1 MAKIQL
7 LLIQGDT
14 TTDMTALV
22 KSVHWK
28 GRKGSSARTLTVTM
42 IDDNGYKHARSGIDV
57 EDGNQCVFY
66 VDGQERFRGILLNQ
80 GQSSKKQLKYTAYDN
95 GIYLANNKDT
105 FVYKNKTADE
115 VFTDVCSRFGIPTGD
130 VAKCNYKIPE
140 LTKSKTTGQDAV
152 LDALSL
158 DYKATGIRHYVSSDG
173 GKLSLLQRKDQVI
186 SFVVD
191 GDANLYDYSY
201 TKSIE
206 NIKTRVKMISKEGTT
221 IAEKTN
227 ADLEKKIGIF
237 QEIQQPDESLTKAQ
251 VTDLVGSVL
260 GTLDKPE
267 ETLDLNILGDADVIS
282 GKAILVRIP
291 HLNMNRAY
299 YVDDD
304 DHLFEDNAHTM
315 SLTLTTAAEIK
326 EQEDKANG

>member
-22 KSVHWK
+22 KSVRWS
-28 GRKGSSARTLTVTM
+28 GRKGSSARTITVAM
-42 IDDNGYKHARSGIDV
+42 IDDDGYRHARSGIDV
-57 EDGNQCVFY
+57 ADGNQCVFL
-66 VDGQERFRGILLNQ
+66 VDGKERFRGILMNQNQ
-80 GQSSKKQLKYTAYDN
+80 GDNKQLKFKAYDN

-105 FVYKNKTADE
+105 FVYKNKTADQ
-115 VFTDVCSRFGIPTGD
+115 VFSDVCSRFGIPTGE
-130 VAKCNYKIPE
+130 VAKCSYKIPE
-140 LTKSKTTGQDAV
+140 FTKSKTTGQDAV

-158 DYKATGIRHYVSSDG
+158 DYKATGTRHFISSDK

-191 GDANLYDYSY
+191 GDANLYGYSY

-206 NIKTRVKMISKEGTT
+206 SIKTRVKMISKEGTT
-221 IAEKTN
+221 LAEKSN
-227 ADLEKKIGIF
+227 SSLEQKVGIF

-251 VTDLVGSVL
+251 VKDLVGSVL
-260 GTLDKPE
+260 DTLDDPE
-267 ETLDLNILGDADVIS
+267 ETLMLSILGDPDVIS
-282 GKAILVRIP
+282 GKAILVKIP
-291 HLNMNRAY
+291 HLDISRAY
-299 YVDDD
+299 YVDSD
-304 DHLFEDNAHTM
+304 DHTFEDNMHTM

-326 EQEDKANG
+326 KEG

>member
-7 LLIQGDT
+7 LIVQNKK

-22 KSVHWK
+22 KSVHWR

-42 IDDNGYKHARSGIDV
+42 IDDDGYKHARSGIDV
-57 EDGNQCVFY
+57 EDGNQCIFL
-66 VDGQERFRGILLNQ
+66 VDGKERFRGILLNQ
-80 GQSSKKQLKYTAYDN
+80 NQGNKKNLKFTAYDN

-105 FVYKNKTADE
+105 FVYKNKTADQ
-115 VFTDVCSRFGIPTGD
+115 VFSDVCSRFGIPTGE
-130 VAKCNYKIPE
+130 VAKCSYKIPE
-140 LTKSKTTGQDAV
+140 FTKSKTTGQDAV

-158 DYKATGIRHYVSSDG
+158 DYKATGTRHFISSDK

-191 GDANLYDYSY
+191 GDANLYGYSY

-206 NIKTRVKMISKEGTT
+206 SIKTRVKMISKEGTT
-221 IAEKTN
+221 LAEKSN
-227 ADLEKKIGIF
+227 SSLEQKIGIF

-251 VTDLVGSVL
+251 VKDLVGSVL
-260 GTLDKPE
+260 DTLDDPE
-267 ETLDLNILGDADVIS
+267 ETLTLNILGDPDVIS
-282 GKAILVRIP
+282 GKAILVKIP
-291 HLNMNRAY
+291 HLDISRAY
-299 YVDDD
+299 YVDSD
-304 DHLFEDNAHTM
+304 DHTFEDNMHTM

-326 EQEDKANG
+326 KEG